1 METVLPSSYVG
12 REFIPVL
19 AVVATHVALERI
31 AEPVAAHMD
40 CVHHMIQ
47 EKDSTVFALVN
58 FHLLPIAA
66 DHFESILG
74 IVSTCPQDIIL
85 PAFFFYGYAISCM
98 GTYVICQV
106 N

>member
-12 REFIPVL
+12 RKFIPVL
-19 AVVATHVALERI
+19 AVVATHVAFKRV
-31 AEPVAAHMD
+31 AEPMAAHVD

-58 FHLLPIAA
+58 SHLLPIAA

-74 IVSTCPQDIIL
+74 IVSTCPQYIKL
-85 PAFFFYGYAISCM
+85 PAFATTS
-98 GTYVICQV
+98 
-106 N
+106 

>member
-85 PAFFFYGYAISCM
+85 PAFFFNGYAISCM